1 MNRMGLMIQTKDEC
15 ERERD
20 FEEEAQKIVSRL
32 KGSADTLEGGDTNI
46 GDMLLQEAR
55 TYKSKGIS
63 VGRII
68 LGLKMFI
75 EEVEKEGGVTKFFSN
90 LKKELEENKVL
101 RDKFEKSVHSEN
113 ELWIHDNDQE
123 GPTV

>member
-1 MNRMGLMIQTKDEC
+1 MIQTKDEC

-55 TYKSKGIS
+55 TYKSKGIP

-75 EEVEKEGGVTKFFSN
+75 EEVEKEGSVTKFFSN
-90 LKKELEENKVL
+90 WKKELEEHKAL
-101 RDKFEKSVHSEN
+101 RDKFEKSLHSVN
-113 ELWIHDNDQE
+113 ELGIHDNDQE

>member
-1 MNRMGLMIQTKDEC
+1 MIKTKEEC

-32 KGSADTLEGGDTNI
+32 KGSADTLKGCDTNI

-55 TYKSKGIS
+55 KYKSKGLS

-75 EEVEKEGGVTKFFSN
+75 EEVEKEGGVTKFFSTWG
-90 LKKELEENKVL
+90 KELEERKVL
-101 RDKFEKSVHSEN
+101 RENFEKSLHSRN
-113 ELWIHDNDQE
+113 ELGIHDSDQE